1 MRSPTAITA
10 AIIQYRL
17 TIMKS
22 NYGNSLAIMENTLQL
37 QSKFARTDWQIWNS
51 TTMRNRQN
59 YEKHFKI
66 AN

>member
-1 MRSPTAITA
+1 
-10 AIIQYRL
+10 
-17 TIMKS
+17 MKS
-22 NYGNSLAIMENTLQL
+22 DYGNSLAIMENTLQL
-37 QSKFARTDWQIWNS
+37 QSKFARTDWQIWTS